1 MSQRQRIDVVT
12 TSRADYGLVTPVA
25 YAIHRHAE
33 LEARMVFTGSHS
45 ARSEGFNLEAR
56 RAEIPFETAVVPCK
70 GIGESVM
77 DSGAALGEMVTGFSR
92 LWADSTPGL
101 AVLLGDR
108 YELLAPASAAVLFGI
123 PIAHLFGGEVDV
135 AYCLD
140 TQVRDALTK
149 MAHIHF
155 VTHPVMRRRLREMGE
170 EDWRIVVSGNPA
182 VDRLTPDAVVFDS
195 FAKERGWDTTRLIAA
210 CYLPPTTCRDA
221 LETELT
227 ALLSALADWP
237 NHLVVSAGV
246 NTDPGAEEIES
257 RLRRHAAEQPN
268 HVFVSGLGTP
278 CFHGL
283 LRRAQA
289 LVGNSSSGLL
299 EAASFGLPVVN
310 VGVRQTGRLCG
321 ENVINVPGERTAVAE
336 ALHTALEDAAFR
348 GRAARA
354 VNLFYTGNAADR
366 IANGIAEMLKHGR
379 AELMLKRAVQGNPST
394 IDGVT
399 RVPEYPAGPA

>member
-1 MSQRQRIDVVT
+1 MSRRQRIDVVT
-12 TSRADYGLVTPVA
+12 TARADYGLVTPVA
-25 YAIHRHAE
+25 HAIHQHPE
-33 LEARMVFTGSHS
+33 LEARMIFTGSHY
-45 ARSEGFNLEAR
+45 ARSEGFNLEER
-56 RAEIPFETAVVPCK
+56 RAELPFKTAGIPCK
-70 GIGESVM
+70 GIGESLM
-77 DSGAALGEMVTGFSR
+77 DSGAALGEMVSGFSR
-92 LWADSTPGL
+92 LWADSTPDL
-101 AVLLGDR
+101 VALPGDR
-108 YELLAPASAAVLFGI
+108 YELLPPASAAVLFGI
-123 PIAHLFGGEVDV
+123 PIAHLFGGEVDL

-155 VTHPVMRRRLREMGE
+155 VTHSVMRHRLREMGE
-170 EDWRIVVSGNPA
+170 EDWRIVVTGNPA
-182 VDRLTPDAVVFDS
+182 VDQLTPDSAAFDG
-195 FAKERGWDTTRLIAA
+195 FAKERGWNTARLIAA

-221 LETELT
+221 LDTE
-227 ALLSALADWP
+227 LSALLGALAEWP
-237 NHLVVSAGV
+237 NHLIVWAGV

-257 RLRRHAAEQPN
+257 RLRRHAAEHSN
-268 HVFVSGLGTP
+268 HVIVSGLGTP
-278 CFHGL
+278 RFHGL

-321 ENVINVPGERTAVAE
+321 ENVINVPGERAAIAG

-348 GRAARA
+348 GRAAHV
-354 VNLFYTGNAADR
+354 VNPFYTGNAANR
-366 IANGIAEMLKHGR
+366 IANSIAEMLKRGR

-394 IDGVT
+394 IDGVA